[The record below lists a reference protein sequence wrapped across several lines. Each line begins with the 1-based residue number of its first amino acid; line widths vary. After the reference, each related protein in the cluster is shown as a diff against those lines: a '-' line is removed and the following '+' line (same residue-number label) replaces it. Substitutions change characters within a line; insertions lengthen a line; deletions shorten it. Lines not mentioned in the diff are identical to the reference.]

1 MTPSPNF
8 NDSKRRINSPLADK
22 LGGGVKVLKVLGS
35 LWLAITLIAGLAVIL
50 TVSTVLE
57 SVHGTSFAQKHFYAS
72 RWFDLFLSLL
82 WVNIFCSTWTRWPF
96 QKKHIGFVITHVGI
110 LTLLVGA
117 LLSRTLGAEGQM
129 ALFEGQAKGNIE
141 LETPSIDPTLDPV
154 TEGSLADPVNLAVCA
169 TLSGEAMN
177 VHETFTLVERHPDN
191 PHSFFTD
198 IGPAHFELK
207 TDKAGNSK
215 GPILKITQKAPAE
228 SWDISLNEAAD
239 EVPLGQ
245 SGLTVAGIRYTSHA
259 KIVDN
264 RITEAPGDANFNP
277 AVKFDVRDARGRIER
292 HTRFYLFPNFDSLR
306 GGRSADIFGL
316 DVQLID
322 PALPPETGAP
332 SPAFIFLAKPDG
344 KWSYRIISSKNA
356 PIQGP
361 LEIGKKIQTGWM
373 DMTVDIHKTYQRAK
387 AYQAPKP
394 QSIPVPFKLLLT
406 DFRKVDYPGTS
417 NAASFESDVVLHD
430 PEDRITLE
438 KTIQMNKPLDYK
450 GWRIFQSSYMQD
462 ERFGEGSVFTVAKNP
477 GIALI
482 YGSAPIIF
490 LGVILLFYFHRF
502 FDDKVK

>member
-1 MTPSPNF
+1 M
-8 NDSKRRINSPLADK
+8 KI
-22 LGGGVKVLKVLGS
+22 LKVLGS
-35 LWLAITLIAGLAVIL
+35 LWLAMTLIASLAVIL
-50 TVSTVLE
+50 TVSTVME
-57 SVHGTSFAQKHFYAS
+57 SMHGTPFAQKHFYTT

-110 LTLLVGA
+110 LTFLIGA
-117 LLSRTLGAEGQM
+117 LLSRTAGAEGQM

-141 LETPSIDPTLDPV
+141 METPSVEPALDPV
-154 TEGSLADPVNLAVCA
+154 TEGSLADPVNLAVRA

-177 VHETFTLVERHPDN
+177 VRETFTLVERHPDN

-198 IGPAHFELK
+198 IGPAHLELK
-207 TDKAGNSK
+207 TDKVDDSK
-215 GPILKITQKAPAE
+215 GPILKITQKAPAG

-245 SGLTVAGIRYTSHA
+245 TGLMVKNIRYTPHA
-259 KIVDN
+259 KVVDN
-264 RITEAPGDANFNP
+264 WITEAPGDVNFNP
-277 AVKFDVRDARGRIER
+277 AVEFEVRDTKGRTER

-306 GGRSADIFGL
+306 GGRGADMFGL
-316 DVQLID
+316 DVQITD
-322 PALPPETGAP
+322 PPLPEDTGAS

-344 KWSYRIISSKNA
+344 KWSYRITSSKNA
-356 PIQGP
+356 PIEGT

-373 DMTVDIHKTYQRAK
+373 DMTVEIHKIYQRAK
-387 AYQAPKP
+387 VHQAPKS

-417 NAASFESDVVLHD
+417 SAASFESDVVLHD
-430 PEDRITLE
+430 PEDKITLE

-477 GIALI
+477 GIFLI
-482 YGSAPIIF
+482 YGSAPIIL
-490 LGVILLFYFHRF
+490 LGVILLFYFHPYF
-502 FDDKVK
+502 NDKAK